1 MKHLSK
7 ALLLFATIF
16 AVNASA
22 QVQFKLIFDD
32 TNQRYVFSI
41 ISDATFYMPDNL
53 TGTGQMTIK
62 VPSGAFEVANV
73 VNLQPGM
80 IWEPNSRSD
89 SPVED
94 PEFDYIS
101 FGLTNAGA
109 AAVEYVEGKE
119 IPLFTFQN
127 ELGCTGAISLI
138 DNDLDPFMPPNSR
151 RANVGNQLTIFGAK
165 GDAYIGN
172 ATEMTADCAP
182 PIVVETEEEAPVAT
196 TEISLY
202 PNPTVDQINVKVDW
216 EKREDRAMLKIMD
229 AAGRIVYSEPL
240 TLNEGSNTYQIN
252 VSQLPGGS
260 YFIDLNGK
268 GLNKKVERFIKIS
281 GAGNNS
287 LR

>member
-1 MKHLSK
+1 MKHLTK
-7 ALLLFATIF
+7 ALLLLATIF
-16 AVNASA
+16 ALNASA
-22 QVQFKLIFDD
+22 QVKFKLVFDES
-32 TNQRYVFSI
+32 NQYYVFSI
-41 ISDATFYMPDNL
+41 ISDATFAMPDNL

-80 IWEPNSRSD
+80 VWEPNSRSD
-89 SPVED
+89 SPEED
-94 PEFDYIS
+94 PAFDYIS
-101 FGLTNAGA
+101 FGLANAGA

-119 IPLFTFQN
+119 IPLFTFRN

-138 DNDLDPFMPPNSR
+138 DNEIDPFMPPNSR

-165 GDAYIGN
+165 GNAYRGN
-172 ATEMTADCAP
+172 ASEMTADCST
-182 PIVVETEEEAPVAT
+182 PIVVETEEEPPVAT
-196 TEISLY
+196 AEISLY
-202 PNPTVDQINVKVDW
+202 PNPTVNQLNVKVKWD
-216 EKREDRAMLKIMD
+216 KSIDRALLKIVD
-229 AAGRIVYSEPL
+229 AAGRIVYSESL

-260 YFIDLNGK
+260 YFIDLNGN
-268 GLNKKVERFIKIS
+268 GLQKKVQRFIKIS